1 MSSNSNF
8 QSSPFEGDKRGSS
21 PFEGDKRGSSLP
33 LKGVGGSWSFPEAEQ
48 AMLWILTQPGI
59 NLAEWLNG
67 PLTEEAF
74 YDPINRQIF
83 ACLRSAYEGG
93 NEHPTVFDLALEA
106 QRLGNPDVVAS
117 ISLLIQNDLT
127 TRPPSVI
134 AHVLLQYQWR
144 RETYTLCHQ
153 LLQQLDNP
161 AAPVEELIG
170 AASVTLAN
178 MVTAVESDFST
189 LDDAAADVV
198 RQAIDNLDP
207 EHRHSGVSTGFRQ
220 IDETGGLPEV
230 GVTVIAADTS
240 QGKSAL
246 GIDLALQNL
255 RQGDKVAYYSLE
267 MPRQDM
273 ARRIL
278 SAATGLPFHQ
288 LAYQPL
294 TPEEMERLTQAQ
306 QQLLLSGEGARMFF
320 DDRMPDGIRGIVQ
333 SIRQLADPRGKGV
346 RHFYVDYMQIL
357 TWAESGQ
364 QLRQMSVEQF
374 LAHTARTFHNLSL
387 QLGVQIVLLSQVN
400 RDGEYRELTLDRIRD
415 SKQIADAATS
425 VLLLYRPE
433 AYHADIQYQSPEFRH
448 VSTHGTALLN
458 LAKRRNGPTVK
469 CIVGFDAPTTHFYP
483 LQQLPLVETP
493 QDLPRINFP
502 V

>member
-21 PFEGDKRGSSLP
+21 LSLKGDKRG
-33 LKGVGGSWSFPEAEQ
+33 SFPEAEQ

-59 NLAEWLNG
+59 NLAEWMNG

-74 YDPINRQIF
+74 YDPVNRQIF

-93 NEHPTVFDLALEA
+93 NEHPTVFDLVLEA
-106 QRLGNPDVVAS
+106 QRQENPDV
-117 ISLLIQNDLT
+117 ISSLALLIQNDLT

-134 AHVLLQYQWR
+134 AHVLMQYQWR
-144 RETYTLCHQ
+144 RQTHTLCHQ
-153 LLQQLDNP
+153 LLQQLDDP

-178 MVTAVESDFST
+178 MTTALESDFSS

-207 EHRHSGVSTGFRQ
+207 EHRHHGVATGFNP

-255 RQGDKVAYYSLE
+255 RQGEKVAYYSLE
-267 MPRQDM
+267 MPRQDL

-294 TPEEMERLTQAQ
+294 KPEEMERLTQAQ
-306 QQLLLSGEGARMFF
+306 QQLLLSGQGSRLIF
-320 DDRMPDGIRGIVQ
+320 DERMPDGIRGIVQ
-333 SIRQLADPRGKGV
+333 SIRQLADPKGKGV
-346 RHFYVDYMQIL
+346 RHFYIDYMQIL
-357 TWAESGQ
+357 TWSESGK

-400 RDGEYRELTLDRIRD
+400 RDADCRELTLDRIRD

-433 AYHADIQYQSPEFRH
+433 AYHAGIQYQSPEFRS

-458 LAKRRNGPTVK
+458 LAKRRNGPTLK
-469 CIVGFDAPTTHFYP
+469 CIVGFDASTTHFYP
-483 LQQLPLVETP
+483 LQQLPMVESP
-493 QDLPRINFP
+493 QVLPHDFLP
-502 V
+502 S